1 MCAPWV
7 KYCLL
12 MILFI
17 MSFMCLYTPGID
29 IYGFGSFFVLQTI
42 LALFVFVDLTQDA
55 GGAVKV
61 LQTGAAGFP
70 IPLAWFLAWGV
81 VVEFVAAFFMMLS
94 LNFVYKKF
102 YSLQMSSENQWRLDF
117 VKHTFVAVT
126 VLVFILTM
134 FYWNYSANFS
144 GTAKMIILAIMVGIA
159 GLSTADLIYAN
170 RFLQLINT
178 TTDG

>member
-7 KYCLL
+7 KYWLL

-17 MSFMCLYTPGID
+17 LSFMCLYTPGID

-42 LALFVFVDLTQDA
+42 LAMFVFIDLTQDES
-55 GGAVKV
+55 GALKV
-61 LQTGAAGFP
+61 LQMGSVG
-70 IPLAWFLAWGV
+70 IPFAWFLAWGA
-81 VVEFVAAFFMMLS
+81 VVEFVAAFFMILS

-102 YSLQMSSENQWRLDF
+102 YSLQMSSENHWRLDF

-126 VLVFILTM
+126 VLVFILAM
-134 FYWNYSANFS
+134 FYWNYNANFS
-144 GTAKMIILAIMVGIA
+144 GTSKMIILAIMVGIA